1 MPVYQANKKYKLY
14 ATATDCLD
22 YESEDYLIFLSD
34 KEMNI
39 LMKSSC
45 VSFSGKVTYKKAPVA
60 GAKVVLSHK
69 NDADMETTT
78 AADGTYTFNKVA
90 RNRNYM
96 IKVTADKFNEY
107 ASADSIAVGEENFS
121 CDEIELTK
129 PTVKVIVP
137 ESGIMTFSS
146 DKALDFSVEGL
157 KAYVVTE
164 VKAKNDAAYTVLAAT
179 EKVPANTGVI
189 VIGTKGEYELECV
202 DEAAAIEKNLLVA
215 ASDAPF
221 NATAADKG
229 KVWSLTSA
237 DNIPMFTT
245 GTSISIPQGG
255 AYLSTT
261 QNVDKIYLY
270 EKDVPELNGI
280 NTVGCSELL
289 DMSKPMYNLAGQKVA
304 ADYKGIIIQNGR
316 KYKK

>member
-1 MPVYQANKKYKLY
+1 
-14 ATATDCLD
+14 
-22 YESEDYLIFLSD
+22 
-34 KEMNI
+34 
-39 LMKSSC
+39 
-45 VSFSGKVTYKKAPVA
+45 
-60 GAKVVLSHK
+60 
-69 NDADMETTT
+69 
-78 AADGTYTFNKVA
+78 
-90 RNRNYM
+90 
-96 IKVTADKFNEY
+96 
-107 ASADSIAVGEENFS
+107 
-121 CDEIELTK
+121 
-129 PTVKVIVP
+129 
-137 ESGIMTFSS
+137 MTFSS

-164 VKAKNDAAYTVLAAT
+164 VKAKNDAAYSVLAAT

-189 VIGTKGEYELECV
+189 VIGTKGEYELECA
-202 DEAAAIEKNLLVA
+202 DEAAVIEKNLLVA

-280 NTVGCSELL
+280 NMVGCSDLL

-304 ADYKGIIIQNGR
+304 ADYKGIVIQNGR